1 MDLCQVFLSLSFARS
16 LHRWWYVSDGSCGV
30 LTLWGSLHESFVW
43 LAVCICTASSW
54 MLLSYWT
61 PGMGACSFVGGEC

>member
-30 LTLWGSLHESFVW
+30 LTLWGSLNESFVCVGCCVHVYGVFVDV
-43 LAVCICTASSW
+43 AVVLDAGVGL
-54 MLLSYWT
+54 M
-61 PGMGACSFVGGEC
+61 FVRR